1 MKNDL
6 YFMGKALEE
15 AEKAFRKGEVPV
27 GAVLTLND
35 EIVSIGHNTPI
46 ESNDPSAHAEVN
58 VIRKA
63 AKELNNYRLPNTS
76 LYVTLEPCMMCCGLI
91 VHSRIKNLI
100 FSAKDPKSG
109 AVVSRAHLLDSD
121 FVNHEVNYYQG
132 PLQEEASKLLKDFFK
147 HKRL

>member
-1 MKNDL
+1 
-6 YFMGKALEE
+6 MGKALEE
-15 AEKAFRKGEVPV
+15 AKKALKKGEVPV

-46 ESNDPSAHAEVN
+46 TSNDPSAHAEAN

-63 AKELNNYRLPNTS
+63 AKELNNYRLSNTS

-91 VHSRIKNLI
+91 VHSRIENLI
-100 FSAKDPKSG
+100 FSTKDPKSG

-121 FVNHEVNYYQG
+121 FVNHKVNYYQG

-147 HKRL
+147 NKRL